1 MSRRPRKTNRR
12 PSSPPPSTSSP
23 REFRLPENTTP
34 ALPAVEDF
42 AALDMP
48 SGLLKTLTTQ
58 GVTAPFPI
66 QAATLPNSLAGR
78 DLLGR
83 GRTGSGKTLAFGLA
97 LLART
102 AGLRAEPK
110 APLALVLVPTRELAL
125 QVTDALTPYATAVNL
140 RLATVVGGLSITKQ
154 ADALRRGTEVVVAS
168 PGRLN
173 DLVERGD
180 CVLDQVRIT
189 VLDEADQMTDMGFLP
204 QITKLIRQ
212 VRADGQRMLFS
223 ATLDANI
230 DRLVQQFLTD
240 PVVHSV
246 DPSAGA
252 VTTMEHHV
260 LHLQDETDKKAVTTR
275 IAARDG
281 RVILFLDTK
290 RSADRLAKRL
300 LSVGVR
306 AAALHGGR
314 SQPQRNRTL
323 EQFKNGQ
330 VTALVATNVA
340 ARGIHIDDLDLVVNV
355 DPPTD
360 HKDYLHRGGRT
371 ARAGGSGSVVT
382 LVLPEQKRDVTRL
395 LSDAGIRPRTAR
407 ITSGD
412 TELATLTG
420 AREPSGVAVTIE
432 LPQPVAPPV
441 SRRRTGTAT
450 STTGTRRRR
459 GASGTATAD
468 TAAPDAAR
476 GSARRPTR
484 TGQPTAPAETSGR
497 GAGRR
502 ARAEESGRTTA
513 RRAAAEASG
522 QGTAPANGKA
532 ARGSG
537 GGSGTTTGTGG
548 RGTTRRTTSGPPG
561 TTPSTK
567 PGRGT
572 GGATSATA
580 ARGSG
585 GPTTGTAGRGS
596 DRRTA
601 TGTATGGTRGS
612 GRRTG
617 NRGTGA
623 AGGSAGAG
631 GRGTDRRNDRRGA

>member
-1 MSRRPRKTNRR
+1 MSRRPQKPNRR
-12 PSSPPPSTSSP
+12 ASSRPPSASSPS
-23 REFRLPENTTP
+23 EFRLPESTTP

-42 AALDMP
+42 AGLDMP
-48 SGLLKTLTTQ
+48 AALLKTLTAQ
-58 GVTAPFPI
+58 GVTSPFPI

-102 AGLRAEPK
+102 AGLRAQPK
-110 APLALVLVPTRELAL
+110 APLVLVLVPTRELAQ
-125 QVTDALTPYATAVNL
+125 QVADALTPYATAVNL

-154 ADALRRGTEVVVAS
+154 AGALRRGAEVLVAT

-180 CVLDQVRIT
+180 CVLDHVHIT

-204 QITKLIRQ
+204 QITKLIQQ
-212 VRADGQRMLFS
+212 VRPDGQRMLFS
-223 ATLDANI
+223 ATLDRNI
-230 DRLVQQFLTD
+230 DRLVQRFLTD

-260 LHLQDETDKKAVTTR
+260 LHIQDETDKKAVTTR

-300 LSVGVR
+300 LAVGVR

-340 ARGIHIDDLDLVVNV
+340 ARGIHVDDLDLVVNV

-382 LVLPEQKRDVTRL
+382 LVLPDQKRDVTRL
-395 LSDAGIRPRTAR
+395 MSDAGIRPRTAR
-407 ITSGD
+407 ITSSD
-412 TELATLTG
+412 AELATITG

-432 LPQPVAPPV
+432 VPQPATPTASRPERRTGAEPGGR
-441 SRRRTGTAT
+441 SRRRRNGGGAKTAT
-450 STTGTRRRR
+450 GAANGTRDR
-459 GASGTATAD
+459 GVD
-468 TAAPDAAR
+468 
-476 GSARRPTR
+476 
-484 TGQPTAPAETSGR
+484 
-497 GAGRR
+497 
-502 ARAEESGRTTA
+502 
-513 RRAAAEASG
+513 RRAAAGAGASG
-522 QGTAPANGKA
+522 GTSAV
-532 ARGSG
+532 R
-537 GGSGTTTGTGG
+537 
-548 RGTTRRTTSGPPG
+548 
-561 TTPSTK
+561 
-567 PGRGT
+567 
-572 GGATSATA
+572 GGAAGA
-580 ARGSG
+580 G
-585 GPTTGTAGRGS
+585 GRGS
-596 DRRTA
+596 DRRV
-601 TGTATGGTRGS
+601 GGAAAKGAASGNDLRGS
-612 GRRTG
+612 GRRA
-617 NRGTGA
+617 A
-623 AGGSAGAG
+623 AGGTSGGAADTG
-631 GRGTDRRNDRRGA
+631 GRGSGRRGGHRKSDAR

>member
-1 MSRRPRKTNRR
+1 MARRFQKPNRR
-12 PSSPPPSTSSP
+12 SSSP
-23 REFRLPENTTP
+23 RPAATPSREFQLPVSTTP
-34 ALPAVEDF
+34 GLPAVEDF
-42 AALDMP
+42 ADLDMP
-48 SGLLKTLTTQ
+48 AALLKTLTAQ
-58 GVTAPFPI
+58 GVTTPFPI
-66 QAATLPNSLAGR
+66 QAATLPNSLVGR
-78 DLLGR
+78 DVLGR

-102 AGLRAEPK
+102 AGLRAEPR
-110 APLALVLVPTRELAL
+110 APLALVLVPTRELAQ

-154 ADALRRGTEVVVAS
+154 AAMLRRGAEVLVAT

-180 CVLDQVRIT
+180 CVLDGIGIT

-204 QITKLIRQ
+204 QITKLLRQ
-212 VRADGQRMLFS
+212 VRPDGQRMLFS
-223 ATLDANI
+223 ATLDRNI
-230 DRLVQQFLTD
+230 DRLVRDFLSD

-260 LHLQDETDKKAVTTR
+260 LHVLDETDKKAVTTR

-314 SQPQRNRTL
+314 SQPQRNRVL

-330 VTALVATNVA
+330 VTALVATNVM
-340 ARGIHIDDLDLVVNV
+340 ARGIHVDDLELVVNV

-395 LSDAGIRPRTAR
+395 MSDADITPRTAR

-412 TELATLTG
+412 PALTTITG
-420 AREPSGVAVTIE
+420 AREPSGVPVVIE
-432 LPQPVAPPV
+432 VPAPPAADAPLLGTGKRPN
-441 SRRRTGTAT
+441 RRRRSRGAAGAEGKSGAAAGSASVGRARAGRPAATDGGGGRRASTGTT
-450 STTGTRRRR
+450 GGNGTRRAGRS
-459 GASGTATAD
+459 AS
-468 TAAPDAAR
+468 PDAPTTKPTGNATGTSPR
-476 GSARRPTR
+476 GT
-484 TGQPTAPAETSGR
+484 
-497 GAGRR
+497 GRR
-502 ARAEESGRTTA
+502 TA
-513 RRAAAEASG
+513 SNP
-522 QGTAPANGKA
+522 PANG
-532 ARGSG
+532 
-537 GGSGTTTGTGG
+537 TGRTGDPANGRGG
-548 RGTTRRTTSGPPG
+548 RGRGR
-561 TTPSTK
+561 
-567 PGRGT
+567 GRGT
-572 GGATSATA
+572 SSAA
-580 ARGSG
+580 
-585 GPTTGTAGRGS
+585 
-596 DRRTA
+596 
-601 TGTATGGTRGS
+601 
-612 GRRTG
+612 
-617 NRGTGA
+617 
-623 AGGSAGAG
+623 
-631 GRGTDRRNDRRGA
+631 